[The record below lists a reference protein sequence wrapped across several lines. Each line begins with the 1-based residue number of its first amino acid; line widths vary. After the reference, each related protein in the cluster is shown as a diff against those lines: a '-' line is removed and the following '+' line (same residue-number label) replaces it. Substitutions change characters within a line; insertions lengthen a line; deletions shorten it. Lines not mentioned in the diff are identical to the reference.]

1 MGHFLFIQLI
11 PDLLAFHNKEALFSV
26 ASIPQTYR
34 GVDWIAPSR
43 PVQNTCVL
51 PLRSLDNVSGSSVAA
66 EAITTSGF
74 IAANK
79 SVANDSPDHQRT

>member
-1 MGHFLFIQLI
+1 MGHFYFIQLI
-11 PDLLAFHNKEALFSV
+11 PDLLAFHNKEALFRCLYT
-26 ASIPQTYR
+26 ASNLPL

-66 EAITTSGF
+66 EAIATS
-74 IAANK
+74 
-79 SVANDSPDHQRT
+79 VLSPLINR